1 MPITINT
8 IPSDASHF
16 ADAIGNKKV
25 SGTFG
30 IGAPATGIDYTSVGY
45 FVNGYRIGPVSG
57 TYSMAGQPANTLYY
71 VHGNNLGNLYI
82 STNQTEAN
90 HALLAIAYKG
100 AVNIEVVTAIE
111 NDKLGVGVLKHNY
124 TAVTAPGVNDDI
136 ADGYEQGSEWIDT
149 TIPKVYKCLSATKG
163 MAVWSDVTGVGAG
176 SPPVGFSLMFGS
188 ASGIGNGGGYLLAP
202 GNASGAIGAVL
213 PAVMNLKG
221 LSFRGTYGAGVTAAS
236 LILYR
241 NGVATGYT
249 IALPIPG
256 AVPPQTQA
264 YNTFSGIAYTAGDY
278 ISLRLSVTSGGAT
291 PASNQIVDG
300 IGTVWFTI

>member
-1 MPITINT
+1 MAVTINT
-8 IPSDASHF
+8 RQTDA
-16 ADAIGNKKV
+16 DILYDLIGNKKV
-25 SGTFG
+25 SGNFSGVGT
-30 IGAPATGIDYTSVGY
+30 TTLTYSSVGY
-45 FVNGYRIGPVSG
+45 FINGTKYSPADSTLDMSG
-57 TYSMAGQPANTLYY
+57 AAINTLYY
-71 VHGNNLGNLYI
+71 IRGKTD
-82 STNQTEAN
+82 STLEYNVSNSVTNRAI
-90 HALLAIAYKG
+90 LAIVYKG
-100 AVNIEVVTAIE
+100 AANLDIITPIED
-111 NDKLGVGVLKHNY
+111 DKLGQYILKHNY